1 MDLNFHCVSLLEQ
14 LLCIRAFIEAYFVNP
29 NWLSWRHLCHR
40 KLILIIIGVQI
51 TFQKC
56 GKIWLL
62 FLLPGV
68 PKKDQPYS

>member
-56 GKIWLL
+56 GKI
-62 FLLPGV
+62 
-68 PKKDQPYS
+68 